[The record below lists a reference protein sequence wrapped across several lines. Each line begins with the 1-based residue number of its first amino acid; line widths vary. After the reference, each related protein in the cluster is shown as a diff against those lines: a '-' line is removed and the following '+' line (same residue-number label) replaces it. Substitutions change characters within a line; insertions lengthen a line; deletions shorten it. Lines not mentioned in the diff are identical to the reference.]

1 MATLIRD
8 GAWQRDDWRRFA
20 PTATT
25 PLPADEPGWMVP
37 LALWRGL
44 RVDLQRRGYPVG
56 VVLAPED
63 DPAGLFEHGAPA
75 GLAFIAIDFPV
86 YTDGRGFSLAQ
97 LLRTQCGWRG
107 ELRALGDV
115 MIDTVHYLARC
126 GFDSFSLKD
135 GHDPQQALE
144 ALALF
149 GGSD

>member
-8 GAWQRDDWRRFA
+8 GAWRRDDWRRFT
-20 PTATT
+20 PTQAA

-37 LALWRGL
+37 LALWRASHAGWL
-44 RVDLQRRGYPVG
+44 RRRFPVD
-56 VVLAPED
+56 VVFAPED

-107 ELRALGDV
+107 ELRAVGDV

-126 GFDSFSLKD
+126 GFDSFSLKA

-144 ALALF
+144 ALALL
-149 GGSD
+149 GSGD